1 MKKTITLIFI
11 MILTLGFAGC
21 DFKIN
26 NGKPIGIGDEIPTAV
41 IVKSEDNRMKLE
53 TGETLRLSATV
64 FPKRRRRVSF
74 GPARMNQ
81 SLPSIRRDW
90 FWEFL
95 RER

>member
-64 FPKRRRRVSF
+64 FPETAPQGVVWSSE
-74 GPARMNQ
+74 NE
-81 SLPSIRRDW
+81 SV
-90 FWEFL
+90 
-95 RER
+95 